1 MAGLPHPTPQP
12 ANLAL
17 WANEDAPAPAG
28 SSSVPTDSQGGS
40 AAAADTEDAAMGA
53 GDDCTSPAAPDA
65 AVGRICQAGS
75 GLWHQGLPQG
85 TVLIQRAGLPQQQG
99 KAGGISAAAHQVVRL
114 QPAQSQA
121 TRGSG
126 LGLGASAEALQSSA
140 LEAQDADRVHGR
152 MHSSRGHVSQGGR
165 SAEACHPTQRPA
177 AHGSGAT
184 QTSSAASTQ
193 SQLLHG
199 QQQPPRCSIQACC
212 PAVGDAAVARVGAW
226 SPGSH
231 AGVCCCSEAP
241 CMRPACSQRILNAGA
256 LGVA

>member
-1 MAGLPHPTPQP
+1 MAGLPHSTPQP

-17 WANEDAPAPAG
+17 WADGDPSAPAG

-53 GDDCTSPAAPDA
+53 GGDCTSPAAPDA

-75 GLWHQGLPQG
+75 GLWHQGPPQG
-85 TVLIQRAGLPQQQG
+85 TVLIQQAGLPQQQG
-99 KAGGISAAAHQVVRL
+99 QAGGISGAAHQVVCW

-126 LGLGASAEALQSSA
+126 LGLGASDEALQSSA
-140 LEAQDADRVHGR
+140 LEAQDADCVHGR
-152 MHSSRGHVSQGGR
+152 MHSSRGHVSQAGR
-165 SAEACHPTQRPA
+165 SAEACQPTQRPA

-193 SQLLHG
+193 SQLLRG
-199 QQQPPRCSIQACC
+199 QQQPPWSSIQACC

-226 SPGSH
+226 NPGSH
-231 AGVCCCSEAP
+231 AGVCCCNEVQ
-241 CMRPACSQRILNAGA
+241 CMRPAWSQSILNAGT
-256 LGVA
+256 LWVA